1 MLLKRHT
8 PSAVALAAAL
18 ALSGCASLGGAA
30 PFAQHN
36 AENQPLQQ
44 QLQVGAQLLAQG
56 NARAAREVFADAA
69 AQDVTDPK
77 RQTLLGLAYHAE
89 AGGGLDGVRMAR
101 VGYEAALRAAP
112 HDFWAG
118 ALAGRAAFDLGD
130 YKGASEHFARLVL
143 HHPHRAEALAALA
156 AAAYHAGDL
165 GLALLSAQRAE
176 ALLREAPAASAG
188 DPPAQSST
196 RPPGLSL
203 PSPALTLATA
213 LRVVSLAH
221 AALGERQAAEG
232 ALQRL
237 AVTDRKGAEGLRS
250 RTIQLLRTSPIDD
263 ARQEASDPAEDDE
276 DTPRQRPR
284 SAIGE
289 KRQVTVD
296 VAILLA
302 QYKRSDRV
310 GLNLLDG
317 LRLQYSATRTG
328 TGTSSDNSSD
338 FVRTITRAISLPDL
352 SYNLNIFN
360 RQGDYYEVAA
370 RPTLSALLNEPS
382 EFFVG
387 RSLSVEVSGINSGEI
402 KDIDVGVRLKALP
415 LEIDESGAKI
425 QITAERSFLQDGNVG
440 TFKQSISTF
449 RQSVSATARVEF
461 GQTLLLSGLSE
472 AVSNSTS
479 SSTPLLG
486 DVPVLGLAFN
496 QHNKDQ
502 RRDAV
507 LILVTPSRT
516 TSFQSASWAR
526 SENLQQLVNL
536 WEKVVDPATNAGNV
550 VQRLSGMRLFSRM
563 QANDVP
569 MAWPAPQQQ
578 SHQFAGAI
586 LNAEQP

>member
-1 MLLKRHT
+1 MKRLAL
-8 PSAVALAAAL
+8 SAVALAAICG
-18 ALSGCASLGGAA
+18 LSGCASIHPAA
-30 PFAQHN
+30 S
-36 AENQPLQQ
+36 PLAPQAAAGTPLMQ
-44 QLQVGAQLLAQG
+44 RLQAGAQLLGQG
-56 NARAAREVFADAA
+56 EARAAREVFADAA
-69 AQDVTDPK
+69 AQDVTDPR

-89 AGGGLDGVRMAR
+89 AGGGPDGVRMAR

-130 YKGASEHFARLVL
+130 YQGASNHFGRLVL

-156 AAAYHAGDL
+156 VAAYHAGDP
-165 GLALLSAQRAE
+165 GLALLAAQRAE
-176 ALLREAPAASAG
+176 VLVRDAPADSAG
-188 DPPAQSST
+188 PPPSPGLNATPGASLPPA
-196 RPPGLSL
+196 
-203 PSPALTLATA
+203 ALTLATA
-213 LRVVSLAH
+213 LRVSALAH
-221 AALGERQAAEG
+221 AALGEQAAAEG
-232 ALQRL
+232 TLQRL
-237 AVTDRKGAEGLRS
+237 AVADSKGAEAVRG
-250 RTIQLLRTSPIDD
+250 RTRQLLRTAPIDD
-263 ARQEASDPAEDDE
+263 AKSPAADSREDDE
-276 DTPRQRPR
+276 DAPRAR
-284 SAIGE
+284 SSAGE
-289 KRQVTVD
+289 NRQVTVD

-317 LRLQYSATRTG
+317 LRLQYSATRTSNG
-328 TGTSSDNSSD
+328 TRSDSGSSD

-352 SYNLNIFN
+352 SYNLNLFN

-387 RSLSVEVSGINSGEI
+387 RSLSVEVSGINSGEL

-425 QITAERSFLQDGNVG
+425 QITAERSFLQDASAG

-472 AVSNSTS
+472 TVSNTTS

-486 DVPVLGLAFN
+486 DAPVLGLAFN
-496 QHNKDQ
+496 QRSTDQ

-516 TSFQSASWAR
+516 TSFQSASWVR
-526 SENLQQLVNL
+526 SDKLQQLIAL
-536 WEKVVDPATNAGNV
+536 WEKVVDPATNAGSV
-550 VQRLSGMRLFSRM
+550 VQRLSQMRLFSRM
-563 QANDVP
+563 QAGDVGL
-569 MAWPAPQQQ
+569 AWPAPQQQ
-578 SHQFAGAI
+578 PQQFAGAI
-586 LNAEQP
+586 LGAEQP